1 MEKLYSPDEAAE
13 LLQIHPHTIRKWLRD
28 GKIQGKKFG
37 RVWRIPE
44 SELEAVKENK

>member
-1 MEKLYSPDEAAE
+1 MEKLYTPEEAAE
-13 LLQIHPHTIRKWLRD
+13 ILQVHPYTIRKWLRA

-44 SELEAVKENK
+44 SALEAVKENK